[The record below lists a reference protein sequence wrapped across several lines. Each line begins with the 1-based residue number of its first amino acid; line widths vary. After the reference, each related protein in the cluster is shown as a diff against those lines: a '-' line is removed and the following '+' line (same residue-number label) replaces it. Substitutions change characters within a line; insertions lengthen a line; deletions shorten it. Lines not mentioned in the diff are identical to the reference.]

1 MRGIHKQTY
10 GTQIT
15 EYIKQCILDG
25 EYGPGDK
32 LNEADIAS
40 RLKVSRAPVREA
52 LQHLA
57 QTGLLVSIPQKGKF
71 IAALT
76 AKEIQDSYFTG
87 GVLEGAAASST
98 IHLFTEE
105 DFAAMAELVD
115 EMGRLASVPEPREA
129 MAELD
134 NAFHARIFSYSGNT
148 LLRELSRRSCQG
160 ISKFLL
166 YRYWRDA
173 FVPGEMHGRHKAVLE
188 ALISRDPVRIET
200 AIRDHYKDAGLRMA
214 RHGSDAAS
222 RR

>member
-1 MRGIHKQTY
+1 MHAIHKQTY

-25 EYGPGDK
+25 EYGPGEK
-32 LNEADIAS
+32 VNEVDIAS

-52 LQHLA
+52 LQYLA

-98 IHLFTEE
+98 IHLFTDG
-105 DFAAMAELVD
+105 DFAAMDKLVQ
-115 EMGRLASVPEPREA
+115 EMGRLGSVPDSREA

-134 NAFHARIFSYSGNT
+134 NEFHERIFSHSANT

-188 ALISRDPVRIET
+188 ALTSRDPVRIES
-200 AIRDHYKDAGLRMA
+200 AIREHYREAGQRMA
-214 RHGSDAAS
+214 RYGVETALHF
-222 RR
+222 